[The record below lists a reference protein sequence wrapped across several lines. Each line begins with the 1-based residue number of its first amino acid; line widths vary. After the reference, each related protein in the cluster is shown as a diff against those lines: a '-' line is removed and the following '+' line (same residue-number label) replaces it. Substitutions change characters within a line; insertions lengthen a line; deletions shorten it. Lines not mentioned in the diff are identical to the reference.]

1 MVNAFIPLR
10 SGSKSIKDKN
20 IKLFNGYPL
29 CYWVLKA
36 CQESKLV
43 DNIIVAIDSDRY
55 KQVILNFQF
64 NKVIFYERLNKNSD
78 DFSTSESV
86 ILEYLDSTNL
96 PLDSTF
102 LLVQATSPHLKTKE
116 LDEMLSYSLSDSCD
130 IVSCVRLKRFLW
142 NKNGKSLNYDLN
154 DRPRRQDFEGILIE
168 NGAVYISSVEKILR
182 SNCRVSGQIKTYE
195 MNDNSFYEI
204 DEEND
209 FRVSEMLMKP
219 NN

>member
-64 NKVIFYERLNKNSD
+64 NKVIFYKRLNKNSD
-78 DFSTSESV
+78 DFSRS
-86 ILEYLDSTNL
+86 
-96 PLDSTF
+96 F
-102 LLVQATSPHLKTKE
+102 L
-116 LDEMLSYSLSDSCD
+116 
-130 IVSCVRLKRFLW
+130 
-142 NKNGKSLNYDLN
+142 
-154 DRPRRQDFEGILIE
+154 
-168 NGAVYISSVEKILR
+168 SSFSK
-182 SNCRVSGQIKTYE
+182 
-195 MNDNSFYEI
+195 
-204 DEEND
+204 
-209 FRVSEMLMKP
+209 
-219 NN
+219 

>member
-36 CQESKLV
+36 CQESNLV

-64 NKVIFYERLNKNSD
+64 NKVIFYKRLNKNSD
-78 DFSTSESV
+78 DFSTTESV
-86 ILEYLDSTNL
+86 ILEYLESSNL

-130 IVSCVRLKRFLW
+130 IVSCVRLKGFY
-142 NKNGKSLNYDLN
+142 G
-154 DRPRRQDFEGILIE
+154 
-168 NGAVYISSVEKILR
+168 
-182 SNCRVSGQIKTYE
+182 IKTV
-195 MNDNSFYEI
+195 NH
-204 DEEND
+204 
-209 FRVSEMLMKP
+209 
-219 NN
+219 